1 MGPSKSERKSPHSVN
16 LCSKTNAERGKA
28 IPGEVITMKK
38 EYDFSKGVRGKFYR
52 PNVRLNLPVYLDDD
66 IAEFVQKYAKQ
77 KKVDAQTIVNEI
89 LRGNKEMLQAL
100 R

>member
-1 MGPSKSERKSPHSVN
+1 M
-16 LCSKTNAERGKA
+16 
-28 IPGEVITMKK
+28 TMKK
-38 EYDFSKGVRGKFYR
+38 EYDFSTGVRGKFYR
-52 PNVRLNLPVYLDDD
+52 PNVRLNLPIYLDED

-77 KKVDAQTIVNEI
+77 KKVDAQTVVNEI

>member
-1 MGPSKSERKSPHSVN
+1 
-16 LCSKTNAERGKA
+16 
-28 IPGEVITMKK
+28 MKK

-66 IAEFVQKYAKQ
+66 IAEFVQEYAKH
-77 KKVDAQTIVNEI
+77 KKLDMQTVVNDI
-89 LRGNKEMLQAL
+89 LRNNKEMIQSL